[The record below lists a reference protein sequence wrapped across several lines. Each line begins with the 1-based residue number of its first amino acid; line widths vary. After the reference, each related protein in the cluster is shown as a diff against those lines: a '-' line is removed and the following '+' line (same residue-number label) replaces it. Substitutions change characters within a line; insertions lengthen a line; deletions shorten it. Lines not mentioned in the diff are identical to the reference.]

1 MNQDQLTRSQSD
13 RMVAGVCG
21 GLSTYL
27 GIDST
32 LVRLAFVLLS
42 LASGIGLAIYL
53 ILWVVMPKGPSPE
66 EEMIKIGADVTD
78 PSVYKTENTGR
89 KPGATVGIMFVLLGV
104 FFLFSELG
112 WFGSGFWM
120 LLLIGAGGYALWR
133 WWKANQE
140 TV

>member
-21 GLSTYL
+21 GLATYI
-27 GIDST
+27 GIDPT

-42 LASGIGLAIYL
+42 LASGIGLAMYL

-66 EEMIKIGADVTD
+66 EEMIKVGVDEMD

-89 KPGATVGIMFVLLGV
+89 KPAATVGILFVLLGV

-112 WFGSGFWM
+112 WFGSGLWVIM
-120 LLLIGAGGYALWR
+120 LVGAGGYALWR
-133 WWKANQE
+133 WWRSNQE